1 MNKNRLVTYG
11 VLAAALLVVGFGFH
25 WIVFGRYVET
35 TDNAYVE
42 ADSSVVSPEIEGYV
56 ELVRVADHEAVKQGD
71 PLVVVDERS
80 YRAKLEQAE
89 SAVASAQASVT
100 AAEAAIANLDAQYTQ
115 QKNLVSQASAGLDS
129 ANADLQRA
137 KLDFARYKS
146 LAGSAWVSRQRFET
160 ADADNRKAA
169 AAVERAAAALESET
183 NKLPVIESAKREAV
197 ANAARTRADLA
208 QAQAA
213 RDLAQLN
220 VEKTIIRAPID
231 GVVGNR
237 LVQVG
242 QYVRP
247 GTQLLTVVPLPQVYV
262 TANFKETQLAG
273 MRVGQPV
280 EIRID
285 AYPGETLDGEIESF
299 APGTGSKFSL
309 LPTENATGNFTKIV
323 QRVPV
328 RIRLVSPPDARP
340 AIMPG
345 LSAVVSVDTKHPGTA
360 TGTARAKARSSMA
373 SAGPGQ
379 N

>member
-1 MNKNRLVTYG
+1 MSRNRLVGYG
-11 VLAAALLVVGFGFH
+11 VLAAVVLVAGFGLH
-25 WIVFGRYVET
+25 WLIYGRYVES

-42 ADSSVVSPEIEGYV
+42 ADSSVVAPEIEGYV
-56 ELVRVADHEAVKQGD
+56 EMVRVADHEAVKQGD

-89 SAVASAQASVT
+89 SAVASAQAAVV
-100 AAEAAIANLDAQYTQ
+100 AAEAAIANLDAQFTQ
-115 QKNLVSQASAGLDS
+115 QQNLVTQARASLDS

-183 NKLPVIESAKREAV
+183 NKLPVIDSAKRQAT
-197 ANAARTRADLA
+197 ANAARARADLA

-247 GTQLLTVVPLPQVYV
+247 GTQLLTVVPLPQV
-262 TANFKETQLAG
+262 
-273 MRVGQPV
+273 
-280 EIRID
+280 
-285 AYPGETLDGEIESF
+285 
-299 APGTGSKFSL
+299 
-309 LPTENATGNFTKIV
+309 
-323 QRVPV
+323 
-328 RIRLVSPPDARP
+328 
-340 AIMPG
+340 
-345 LSAVVSVDTKHPGTA
+345 
-360 TGTARAKARSSMA
+360 
-373 SAGPGQ
+373 
-379 N
+379 